1 MSQCINI
8 NSDLDALKI
17 KEIEKSFYRNTQED
31 VHIVPKV
38 TPFKGINTDML
49 YIKDGRVLFIKF
61 MDTTEDLFFLLED
74 ELIEV
79 MKEEYNFLNENM
91 KKIRNRIDYNYVF
104 IMPYITLDEEEYDE
118 FVENNIIDK
127 SKLDLMFNYE
137 MSIDEYLSNS
147 NDEIL
152 LNLF

>member
-17 KEIEKSFYRNTQED
+17 KEIEKSFYRNIQED

-104 IMPYITLDEEEYDE
+104 IMPYITLDEDE
-118 FVENNIIDK
+118 
-127 SKLDLMFNYE
+127 
-137 MSIDEYLSNS
+137 
-147 NDEIL
+147 
-152 LNLF
+152 